1 MCTLCFIKGYISEG
15 NYMETL
21 LQQIVKSFPNAT
33 IRAAV
38 PTKCRFNMSDKN
50 IFIDLIEI
58 NKNKMLNRRSR
69 HQTTE
74 GSVWQK
80 LIEKVDTPYTF
91 AALDLLYIDPKDV
104 SLIRM
109 VRIPCFQITISIY

>member
-1 MCTLCFIKGYISEG
+1 
-15 NYMETL
+15 METL
-21 LQQIVKSFPNAT
+21 LQQTVKSFPNAT
-33 IRAAV
+33 IRAAI
-38 PTKCRFNMSDKN
+38 PAKYRFNLNDKN

-58 NKNKMLNRRSR
+58 DKNKTLNRRSS
-69 HQTTE
+69 HQTKE

-91 AALDLLYIDPKDV
+91 VALDLLYIDPKDV

-109 VRIPCFQITISIY
+109 VRIHCLQIIPSIYIFNCS